1 MSVFKEAADIIS
13 ADDLNIKRPEP
24 VYETV
29 VLKASPKQELMVQSF
44 AERAEKVRNHMVDP
58 AVDNMLKITN
68 DGRKIA
74 LDERLIEG
82 VDNIPEEVFSMGKST
97 AENKA
102 SACVEKA
109 MQHYYESME
118 IKGTQLIFCDIAT
131 PNKDGRFSIYDDIR
145 EQLIDRG
152 VPAEEI
158 EFIHNCNTDKKKL
171 ELYSSVRAG
180 KVRFLLGS
188 SSKMGAGM
196 NVQDRL
202 VAAHHLDVPWRPLDI
217 EQREG
222 RIIRRGNMNEEV
234 HIYKYV
240 TEGTFD
246 AYSWQIIENK
256 QKFASQ
262 ITSGNPSVRSCEDI
276 DEATLSYAEIKALCT
291 GNPYIKEKMQL
302 ETEVAR
308 LKLVKSNYI
317 SEHYRLEDELYKRL
331 PLQLKKCKEEIEQL
345 KEDVKTIEE
354 NSISEDDFSIVLN
367 GRTFDK
373 KKEAGEEIIDA
384 ALKGV
389 DGVIGSYR
397 GFDIEVKKDF
407 NELTGLSFSLYICGS
422 GNYSTELGKDPVGA
436 VMRLNNLIG
445 KLPEKLSA
453 KIEFEQTLEN
463 RIKNTE
469 TQLKKP
475 FEREAEL
482 QEKTARLNEL
492 NILLEPAPAAVQP
505 DREYDEEEFEL

>member
-1 MSVFKEAADIIS
+1 M
-13 ADDLNIKRPEP
+13 
-24 VYETV
+24 
-29 VLKASPKQELMVQSF
+29 
-44 AERAEKVRNHMVDP
+44 
-58 AVDNMLKITN
+58 
-68 DGRKIA
+68 
-74 LDERLIEG
+74 
-82 VDNIPEEVFSMGKST
+82 DNIPEEVFSMGKSP

-109 MQHYYESME
+109 MQHYYESMD

-145 EQLIDRG
+145 DQLIDRG

-331 PLQLKKCKEEIEQL
+331 PLQLKKCKEEIKQL
-345 KEDVKTIEE
+345 KETAEPLIRRKRLE
-354 NSISEDDFSIVLN
+354 
-367 GRTFDK
+367 K
-373 KKEAGEEIIDA
+373 K
-384 ALKGV
+384 L
-389 DGVIGSYR
+389 
-397 GFDIEVKKDF
+397 
-407 NELTGLSFSLYICGS
+407 
-422 GNYSTELGKDPVGA
+422 
-436 VMRLNNLIG
+436 
-445 KLPEKLSA
+445 
-453 KIEFEQTLEN
+453 
-463 RIKNTE
+463 
-469 TQLKKP
+469 
-475 FEREAEL
+475 
-482 QEKTARLNEL
+482 
-492 NILLEPAPAAVQP
+492 
-505 DREYDEEEFEL
+505 

>member
-1 MSVFKEAADIIS
+1 
-13 ADDLNIKRPEP
+13 
-24 VYETV
+24 
-29 VLKASPKQELMVQSF
+29 
-44 AERAEKVRNHMVDP
+44 
-58 AVDNMLKITN
+58 
-68 DGRKIA
+68 
-74 LDERLIEG
+74 
-82 VDNIPEEVFSMGKST
+82 
-97 AENKA
+97 
-102 SACVEKA
+102 
-109 MQHYYESME
+109 
-118 IKGTQLIFCDIAT
+118 
-131 PNKDGRFSIYDDIR
+131 
-145 EQLIDRG
+145 
-152 VPAEEI
+152 
-158 EFIHNCNTDKKKL
+158 
-171 ELYSSVRAG
+171 
-180 KVRFLLGS
+180 
-188 SSKMGAGM
+188 
-196 NVQDRL
+196 
-202 VAAHHLDVPWRPLDI
+202 
-217 EQREG
+217 
-222 RIIRRGNMNEEV
+222 
-234 HIYKYV
+234 
-240 TEGTFD
+240 
-246 AYSWQIIENK
+246 
-256 QKFASQ
+256 
-262 ITSGNPSVRSCEDI
+262 
-276 DEATLSYAEIKALCT
+276 
-291 GNPYIKEKMQL
+291 MQL

-354 NSISEDDFSIVLN
+354 NSIAEDEFTIVLN

-397 GFDIEVKKDF
+397 GFDIKVKKDF
-407 NELTGLSFSLYICGS
+407 NELTGLSFSLYICGN

-505 DREYDEEEFEL
+505 DREYDEEDFEL